1 MTILLVSSVVP
12 HSVTGSH
19 DLQAMCKKTE
29 TDMATKAD
37 EPWSD
42 KERFLIVQHVLKHA
56 DYSNLFDAVAA
67 DLVKNGCPV
76 RKKRA
81 VSTAAIGLDSALQP
95 WKECK

>member
-1 MTILLVSSVVP
+1 
-12 HSVTGSH
+12 
-19 DLQAMCKKTE
+19 MCKKTE